1 MPKLK
6 EALKN
11 RSVQHMLL
19 AGLLFSLMNVSVKL
33 IPHIPAI
40 EIILFRS
47 VFSLVLTFFLLKR
60 AKVPLFG
67 TNKKLLILRGIVG
80 AIGLIA
86 FFYNLQAI
94 PLASAVTINYLAPI
108 FTTILG
114 IFIVKEKVR
123 TRQFIYFGISFIG
136 VVIIQGFDP
145 RISFIDLSVGLVAAL
160 AMGIAYNVIR
170 KISNKEHPLVIMFYF
185 PFITVPIASI
195 ISYFVWVKPQGW
207 DWLILLA
214 VGLLTQFAQYFMT
227 LAYQNANLSRISSL
241 TYLSIVYALGFGFF
255 IFGETFTLV
264 SFSGMF
270 LVLAGVLLNVTMK
283 K

>member
-1 MPKLK
+1 MPKLN
-6 EALKN
+6 EDLKN

-47 VFSLVLTFFLLKR
+47 VFSLGLTFFLLKR
-60 AKVPLFG
+60 ARVPLFG
-67 TNKKLLILRGIVG
+67 TNKKLLALRGVVG

-123 TRQFIYFGISFIG
+123 AMQFVYFGISFIG

-145 RISFIDLSVGLVAAL
+145 RISFTDLSVGLVAAL
-160 AMGIAYNVIR
+160 AMGVAYNVIR

-195 ISYFVWVKPQGW
+195 ISFFVWVQPQGW

-214 VGLLTQFAQYFMT
+214 VGLMTQFAQYFMT
-227 LAYQNANLSRISSL
+227 MAYQNANLSKISSL

-255 IFGETFTLV
+255 VFDETFTLV

-270 LVLAGVLLNVTMK
+270 LVLAGVLLNVTSK

>member
-1 MPKLK
+1 MPKLN
-6 EALKN
+6 EDLKN

-47 VFSLVLTFFLLKR
+47 VFSLGLTFFLLKR
-60 AKVPLFG
+60 ARVPLFG
-67 TNKKLLILRGIVG
+67 TNKKLLALRGVVG

-123 TRQFIYFGISFIG
+123 AMQFVYFGISFIG

-145 RISFIDLSVGLVAAL
+145 RISFTDLSVGLVAAL
-160 AMGIAYNVIR
+160 AMGVAYNVIR

-195 ISYFVWVKPQGW
+195 ISFFVWVQPQGW

-227 LAYQNANLSRISSL
+227 MAYQNANLSKISSL

-255 IFGETFTLV
+255 VFDETFTLV

-270 LVLAGVLLNVTMK
+270 LVLAGVLLNVTSK